1 MSGIGSVYSKLVT
14 YGSRISNFEDLP
26 FFVFGDQV
34 VFDYVLCSLLVLY
47 NVYHV
52 MVSCMGAL
60 CCN

>member
-1 MSGIGSVYSKLVT
+1 MAQNFTIRPVSKD
-14 YGSRISNFEDLP
+14 IP

-34 VFDYVLCSLLVLY
+34 VFDYVLCSVLVLY